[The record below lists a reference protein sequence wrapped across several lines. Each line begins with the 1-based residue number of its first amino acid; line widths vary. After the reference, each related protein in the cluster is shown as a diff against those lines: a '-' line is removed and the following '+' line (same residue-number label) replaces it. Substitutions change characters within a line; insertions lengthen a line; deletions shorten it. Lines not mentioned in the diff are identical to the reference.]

1 MTKKGKGKKDK
12 PGLKQILRLV
22 ILVLILLIV
31 LSALALYREF
41 GLSFGL
47 YRKSSESSSQ
57 TMDIRNRDLE
67 RLYTA
72 EVVWDLVFPHDFF
85 PDPRDWEIY
94 QAKLRTRQTL
104 EPDEWAL
111 DRFRRLCEET
121 GFRAE
126 PGGTEFFVLRVVVR
140 GGYDFSDKGNLRIP
154 GTAQPLLRWD
164 QDTLVIHPPEVEILS
179 VRVEDPRRE
188 EYKFPDVPLSP
199 EKLRLI
205 TAHVSRAAEEK
216 ALQWGLLEEART
228 NGQSLLTRMFNDA
241 GITNLKFVED

>member
-1 MTKKGKGKKDK
+1 MGKNNREKRGKA
-12 PGLKQILRLV
+12 PLKQILRLV
-22 ILVLILLIV
+22 ILVLVLLILLT
-31 LSALALYREF
+31 ALALYREF

-47 YRKSSESSSQ
+47 YRKSKESSSQ
-57 TMDIRNRDLE
+57 TMEIQNRDLE

-72 EVVWDLVFPHDFF
+72 EVVWDLVFPHDFY

-94 QAKLRTRQTL
+94 QTKLRTRQTL
-104 EPDEWAL
+104 DPEEWAI

-126 PGGTEFFVLRVVVR
+126 PGDTKFFVLRVVVK
-140 GGYDFSDKGNLRIP
+140 GGYDFSDRGDFSLP
-154 GTAQPLLRWD
+154 GRTPPLLKWD
-164 QDTLVIHPPEVEILS
+164 QETLVITPPEVKILS
-179 VRVEDPRRE
+179 TRVEDPRRE

-205 TAHVSRAAEEK
+205 TAHVSREAEEK

-228 NGQSLLTRMFNDA
+228 NGEKLLTRMFNDA
-241 GITNLKFVED
+241 GISKLRFE